1 MENFVVYI
9 CQFMIMTLCKEYYSQ
24 LHISV
29 RILTVVNAKLVL
41 LKNGNTKF
49 TSFPSYT
56 QKLCW
61 QFFPV
66 RACIKLLNKLKFSL
80 AINLTILADEL
91 GE

>member
-1 MENFVVYI
+1 MFK
-9 CQFMIMTLCKEYYSQ
+9 FS
-24 LHISV
+24 
-29 RILTVVNAKLVL
+29 LVKDGNL
-41 LKNGNTKF
+41 LKNNNNIKL

-56 QKLCW
+56 QKIHW

-66 RACIKLLNKLKFSL
+66 RTCTKLLNKLKFLL